1 MFKVNKFQ
9 VKITTNLLT
18 NNHYAIQFAGNT
30 LFIKSD
36 FEYDKVMSL
45 LDRNHITYKVIQL
58 SNKIRRVVDNTN
70 VTKINNNT

>member
-30 LFIKSD
+30 LFIKSG

-45 LDRNHITYKVIQL
+45 LDRNYITYKVI
-58 SNKIRRVVDNTN
+58 
-70 VTKINNNT
+70 